1 MSIRKLAFGLTLP
14 NRGVIT
20 GATTVPE
27 MLKLAQRADTSGVW
41 DSVWVG
47 DSIFAKP
54 RLDSLTLMAAIA
66 AVTNRLRIGPA
77 CFASTPL
84 RDARLLAY
92 QWCSLDF
99 LSGGRTTFVACQGG
113 PRQDGGRFYEEF
125 ANLNVEPSSRMRR
138 MEEAIEILR
147 LVSSQESANYDGEYY
162 SFKNLAVLPRPVQ
175 QPIPIWVTANPYPHQ
190 QKNVETSL
198 RRVARLGDGWMTTE
212 NTPES
217 FAGHLDLIRQY
228 AEEQGRQL
236 PEDFEAALYYNIN
249 VGKSRERAFAES
261 KKFLESYYM
270 TSFSEEFLERW
281 VAFGSVD
288 ECVDHL
294 MRFVLAGATTITLRL
309 VGYDQAQQYR
319 VVTEQVLPR
328 TLSAAAIQQVG

>member
-147 LVSSQESANYDGEYY
+147 LVSSQKSANYEGRHY
-162 SFKNLAVLPRPVQ
+162 SFKNLTALQWPAQKPVPNMVTRKPNRP
-175 QPIPIWVTANPYPHQ
+175 P
-190 QKNVETSL
+190 QK
-198 RRVARLGDGWMTTE
+198 
-212 NTPES
+212 
-217 FAGHLDLIRQY
+217 
-228 AEEQGRQL
+228 
-236 PEDFEAALYYNIN
+236 
-249 VGKSRERAFAES
+249 
-261 KKFLESYYM
+261 
-270 TSFSEEFLERW
+270 
-281 VAFGSVD
+281 
-288 ECVDHL
+288 
-294 MRFVLAGATTITLRL
+294 TI
-309 VGYDQAQQYR
+309 
-319 VVTEQVLPR
+319 
-328 TLSAAAIQQVG
+328 